1 MQARD
6 VMSTPVISVTE
17 DTSVADLARLLLRK
31 GISGVPVLG
40 ADGRL
45 VGIVSEGD
53 LVRRVESGTERVPSW
68 WLRLFGD
75 SEDQVREYAKTH
87 GRRVRDVMTRDVDT
101 VREDTSVAEIAE
113 LLERRRIKRVPVVRG
128 WEVVGIVSRA
138 NLLQAL
144 ASVPTQAS
152 APEARAAASDPSL
165 KTRIEDEMRRAG
177 IDTSF
182 VNVVVTDGVAYLWG
196 AVRSDAQL
204 DAARIAAET
213 AMGGTAAVQSR
224 LSVLPAAVQR
234 VMWAE

>member
-17 DTSVADLARLLLRK
+17 DASVADVARLLLRK

-53 LVRRVESGTERVPSW
+53 LVRRAETGTERTPSW

-75 SEDQVREYAKTH
+75 SEDQAREYVKTH
-87 GRRVRDVMTRDVDT
+87 GRRVGDVMSRDVTT
-101 VREDTSVAEIAE
+101 VREDTGVAQIAE

-128 WEVVGIVSRA
+128 NEVVGIVSRA

-144 ASVPTQAS
+144 ASAPAEAS
-152 APEARAAASDPSL
+152 NLGAEAAPSDRAL
-165 KTRIEDEMRRAG
+165 KTRVEEEMRRAG
-177 IDTSF
+177 IDSAF
-182 VNVVVTDGVAYLWG
+182 VNVVVTDGVAHLWG
-196 AVRSDAQL
+196 AVRSEAQQ

-213 AMGGTAAVQSR
+213 AMGSAAAVHSR
-224 LSVLPAAVQR
+224 LSVLPASIQQ

>member
-17 DTSVADLARLLLRK
+17 DASVADVARLLLSK
-31 GISGVPVLG
+31 GISGVPVLD
-40 ADGRL
+40 ANGRL
-45 VGIVSEGD
+45 LGIVSEGD
-53 LVRRVESGTERVPSW
+53 LVRRVESGTERTPSW

-75 SEDQVREYAKTH
+75 SEDQVREYAKTY
-87 GRRVRDVMTRDVDT
+87 GRRVRDVMSREVAT
-101 VREDTSVAEIAE
+101 VREDTPVAEIAE

-128 WEVVGIVSRA
+128 TEVVGIVSRA

-144 ASVPTQAS
+144 ASGPGRAS
-152 APEARAAASDPSL
+152 PIDAAGAPSDLSL

-177 IDTSF
+177 IDTAF
-182 VNVVVTDGVAYLWG
+182 VNVVVTDGTAYLWG
-196 AVRSDAQL
+196 AVRSEAQL

-213 AMGGTAAVQSR
+213 AMGGTADVQSR
-224 LSVLPAAVQR
+224 LSVLPASVQR